1 MFLHSKE
8 TKLVTDL
15 ADGSNPSTYTNSTTI
30 LLKAASDNKSLAE
43 LPVPFVITDWKP
55 STEVSFVPV
64 LVLSSFEQETS
75 IMIERVSSVIT
86 FSFFYFLN

>member
-55 STEVSFVPV
+55 LYGSLFCTSTSTI
-64 LVLSSFEQETS
+64 LL
-75 IMIERVSSVIT
+75 
-86 FSFFYFLN
+86 